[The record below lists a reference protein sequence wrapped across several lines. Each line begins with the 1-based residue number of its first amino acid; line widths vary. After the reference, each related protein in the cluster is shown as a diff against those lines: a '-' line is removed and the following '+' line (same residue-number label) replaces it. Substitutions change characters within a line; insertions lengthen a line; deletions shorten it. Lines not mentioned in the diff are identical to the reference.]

1 MKANGHRNANE
12 TSDMTMQFPEGFIA
26 LMRRLG
32 ISACRFSTAWARI
45 LPEGKGQINQAGL
58 DFYDRLIDAIGA
70 VAGMGGYFIWSLLDN
85 FEWDFGYAKRL
96 GLVYIDYKALKRI
109 PKASFEYCRKV
120 AASNDLLAAN

>member
-1 MKANGHRNANE
+1 
-12 TSDMTMQFPEGFIA
+12 
-26 LMRRLG
+26 
-32 ISACRFSTAWARI
+32 
-45 LPEGKGQINQAGL
+45 
-58 DFYDRLIDAIGA
+58 
-70 VAGMGGYFIWSLLDN
+70 MGGYFIWSLLDN